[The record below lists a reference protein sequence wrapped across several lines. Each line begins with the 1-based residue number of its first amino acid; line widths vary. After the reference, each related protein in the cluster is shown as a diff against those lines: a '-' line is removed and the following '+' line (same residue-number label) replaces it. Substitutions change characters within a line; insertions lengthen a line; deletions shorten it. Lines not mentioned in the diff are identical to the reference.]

1 MIKWAGWAVLA
12 IVAAGVSTNCGKD
25 KQSQELTLLGL
36 ASMAAASSS
45 CAGGAPEVQLVNSSG
60 RSSNVYLFYAQTSC
74 SGSTLATSSAVNS
87 GATGGF
93 LCVDGTSVGVKDQN
107 GTGSC
112 KSLSLFQGSKQTI
125 THTVSGG
132 NDKYEV
138 VKASALLG
146 FGGF

>member
-1 MIKWAGWAVLA
+1 MKWAGWAVLA
-12 IVAAGVSTNCGKD
+12 IVTAGVSANCGKD

-36 ASMAAASSS
+36 ASIAAASSS
-45 CAGGAPEVQLVNSSG
+45 CAGGAPDAVLVNSSG
-60 RSSNVYLFYAQTSC
+60 RSSNVYIFYAQTNC
-74 SGSTLATSSAVNS
+74 TGSTLATSSALNN
-87 GATGGF
+87 GASTS
-93 LCVDGTSVGVKDQN
+93 LCIDGTSVGVKDQN

-132 NDKYEV
+132 TDTYDV

-146 FGGF
+146 YGGF